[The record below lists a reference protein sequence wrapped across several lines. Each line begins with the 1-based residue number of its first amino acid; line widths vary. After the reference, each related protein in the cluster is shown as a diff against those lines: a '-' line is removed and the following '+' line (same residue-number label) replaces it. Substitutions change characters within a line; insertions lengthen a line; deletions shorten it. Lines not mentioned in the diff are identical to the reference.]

1 MAQAAIK
8 IQAMWKTLSALA
20 AAALFAAAI
29 ALFLSSTPEV
39 AASTSQLKSDRAD
52 AAECP
57 QQSWP
62 YYDTSCIRDLS
73 RNAGRTQPARIVT
86 TDRVPLRLS
95 QVPRPVFN
103 QPPTWLAS
111 LPIWDRATQ

>member
-1 MAQAAIK
+1 MAQVANRM
-8 IQAMWKTLSALA
+8 QAMWKTLSALA

-39 AASTSQLKSDRAD
+39 AASTAQFKSDRAD
-52 AAECP
+52 AAPCP

-73 RNAGRTQPARIVT
+73 RNAGRTQPVRIVT
-86 TDRVPLRLS
+86 TDRIPLRLT

-103 QPPTWLAS
+103 EPPTWLAS

>member
-1 MAQAAIK
+1 MAQVANKMQAI
-8 IQAMWKTLSALA
+8 WKTLSALA
-20 AAALFAAAI
+20 AAAFFAAAV

-39 AASTSQLKSDRAD
+39 IASTWRLKSDRAD
-52 AAECP
+52 ALECM

-73 RNAGRTQPARIVT
+73 RNAGRTQPVRIVT
-86 TDRVPLRLS
+86 TDRVPLHLS

-111 LPIWDRATQ
+111 TTVWDRATQ

>member
-1 MAQAAIK
+1 MAQVASK
-8 IQAMWKTLSALA
+8 MQAMWRTLSALA
-20 AAALFAAAI
+20 AAAFFAAAV

-39 AASTSQLKSDRAD
+39 IASTSQLKSDRAD
-52 AAECP
+52 ALECM

-62 YYDTSCIRDLS
+62 YYDTSCIRDVS
-73 RNAGRTQPARIVT
+73 RNAGRTQPVRIVT
-86 TDRVPLRLS
+86 TDRMPLHLS

-111 LPIWDRATQ
+111 TTVWDRATQ